1 MLTDKYTRWFISYR
15 LDRRIGVLLDKRIV
29 KYCSVI
35 TDVTPAQW
43 VREHTV
49 DHHIQYAEKISVSL
63 ASELTHGGAGV
74 PAEYFCIEGDEEVT

>member
-1 MLTDKYTRWFISYR
+1 MYVRWFISYR
-15 LDRRIGVLLDKRIV
+15 LDTEYHILQKKRIV
-29 KYCSVI
+29 SYGSVV

-49 DHHIQYAEKISVSL
+49 NHHIQYAEKISAAL

-74 PAEYFCIEGDEEVT
+74 PAEYFCAEEEDDF